1 VVENSVTPQ
10 VMLVSSALRAVETAD
25 LITAELEPVPRRVVT
40 DQAYNAPAEGLL
52 ELVRGLPA
60 EAETVMLVGHNP
72 AIETLAT
79 QLADSDSGLGEFPTS
94 AVCVLEFDA
103 GWDSIE
109 PGTGRLVAFA
119 VPRG

>member
-1 VVENSVTPQ
+1 
-10 VMLVSSALRAVETAD
+10 M
-25 LITAELEPVPRRVVT
+25 VT
-40 DQAYNAPAEGLL
+40 DQAYNAGAEGLL

-60 EAETVMLVGHNP
+60 EADTAMLVGHNP
-72 AIETLAT
+72 GIETLAT

-109 PGTGRLVAFA
+109 PGTGRLIAFA